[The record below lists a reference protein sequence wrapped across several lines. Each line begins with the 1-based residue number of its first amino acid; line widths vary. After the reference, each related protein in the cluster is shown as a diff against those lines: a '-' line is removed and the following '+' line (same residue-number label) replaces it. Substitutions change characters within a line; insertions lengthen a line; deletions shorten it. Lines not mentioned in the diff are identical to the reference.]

1 MFEIMTNTICNF
13 QQVHSCFQISYFILT
28 AKTGDLVFE
37 RYVMLQIPEE
47 LKPAS
52 VEVLSN
58 KL

>member
-1 MFEIMTNTICNF
+1 MSEIMTNTTCYF

-28 AKTGDLVFE
+28 AKTGDLGLE
-37 RYVMLQIPEE
+37 RYEMLQIPEE